1 MNVILSSR
9 IVNPFAHG
17 SAKGPV
23 DGIPEFWGSFKGK
36 KNYLFENESAQEWE
50 AQKERERVSQT
61 DSMLNVELHMGFD
74 LMTMRS

>member
-1 MNVILSSR
+1 MVVSR
-9 IVNPFAHG
+9 ALWMESQNSGVAL
-17 SAKGPV
+17 K
-23 DGIPEFWGSFKGK
+23 EK

-50 AQKERERVSQT
+50 GQKERERESQT